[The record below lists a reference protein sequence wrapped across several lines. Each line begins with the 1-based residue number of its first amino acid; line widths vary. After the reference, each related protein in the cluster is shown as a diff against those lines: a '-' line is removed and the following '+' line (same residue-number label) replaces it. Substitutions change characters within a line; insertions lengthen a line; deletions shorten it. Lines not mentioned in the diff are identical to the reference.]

1 MPGPNPEPVSG
12 SEINDKAGSGKKYFV
27 SATLDRRNMIQINK
41 GVGRKDS
48 RKNTQGNAKKTRK
61 KRRGRLET
69 RKQC

>member
-1 MPGPNPEPVSG
+1 MPGPNPEHVSG

-48 RKNTQGNAKKTRK
+48 RKILKETQKKNK
-61 KRRGRLET
+61 EET
-69 RKQC
+69 